1 MKTRILA
8 TNIVCSKDERTN
20 KLTFI
25 SMRSKATKI
34 IVNARNSLFTIL
46 FSEESIVLQ
55 CD

>member
-1 MKTRILA
+1 MKTKIRG
-8 TNIVCSKDERTN
+8 TNIVCSKEERTN

-25 SMRSKATKI
+25 SMRSKAAKI
-34 IVNARNSLFTIL
+34 IVNARNSHFTIL